1 MECNVKYHI
10 ERYLDSKGIHV
21 DILEYKFEDIRDLVQ
36 QCRLGDVEAGRQIP
50 AAEEHA
56 RVTNVPTTPPQTG
69 TVPSASYS
77 GSTAYSSSGTPTS
90 ISRVPSPSA
99 DDSGSPLP
107 KGNSIYR
114 VGASGYLNIIYLLY
128 LYLKRRY
135 YLTLLASSFDKF
147 IRFQY
152 LSFTLRES
160 SKFQIRLQTLLFK
173 KRELHGGDQR

>member
-50 AAEEHA
+50 AAEKHA
-56 RVTNVPTTPPQTG
+56 RVTNVPTTPPQTV
-69 TVPSASYS
+69 TVPSVSYS

-107 KGNSIYR
+107 KGTRLSSSPAETELQSRTTLELPNWPHSR
-114 VGASGYLNIIYLLY
+114 PLLPSGSDTEGDISD
-128 LYLKRRY
+128 
-135 YLTLLASSFDKF
+135 SSSQLVTFVDN
-147 IRFQY
+147 RD
-152 LSFTLRES
+152 LSR
-160 SKFQIRLQTLLFK
+160 
-173 KRELHGGDQR
+173 